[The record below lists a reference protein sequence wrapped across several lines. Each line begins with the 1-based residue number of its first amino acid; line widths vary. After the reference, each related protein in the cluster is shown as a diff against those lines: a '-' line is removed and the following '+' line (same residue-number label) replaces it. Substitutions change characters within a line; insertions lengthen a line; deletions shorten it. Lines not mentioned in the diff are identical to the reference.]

1 MFDSYNHEL
10 RHARLS
16 CPSLSLE
23 FAQTHVHWVG
33 TAIQPCHPLLPPSPP
48 AISLSQNQDLSQ
60 WVGSSHQMAQS
71 TGASAS
77 VLPVN
82 IQGLFP
88 LGLNSFISS
97 KLQKCYKKEY
107 CYYNDQMIYN
117 IFFFKEYIFYEIKT
131 HKTSHHKKRKKIYHR
146 NHF

>member
-33 TAIQPCHPLLPPSPP
+33 TTIQPCHPLLPPSPP
-48 AISLSQNQDLSQ
+48 ALNLSQNQGLSPR
-60 WVGSSHQMAQS
+60 VGSSHQMAQS
-71 TGASAS
+71 TRASAS

-107 CYYNDQMIYN
+107 VIIMTKWYT
-117 IFFFKEYIFYEIKT
+117 IFSFFKEYIFYEIKT

-146 NHF
+146 